1 MVTENK
7 ETNGHELQATKKN
20 GVLRIEHKER
30 KNEWI
35 ESNAYLS
42 ISQVR

>member
-20 GVLRIEHKER
+20 GVLRIEHKEN

-35 ESNAYLS
+35 ESNAYCS
-42 ISQVR
+42 KSRMR